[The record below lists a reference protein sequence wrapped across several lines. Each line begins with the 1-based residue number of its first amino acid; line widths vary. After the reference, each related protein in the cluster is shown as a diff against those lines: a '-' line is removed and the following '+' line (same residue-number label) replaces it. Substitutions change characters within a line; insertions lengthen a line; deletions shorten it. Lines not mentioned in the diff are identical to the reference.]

1 MSRNEPDEPETGAL
15 PARRRSYEKSRDPLG
30 VLYGLVCWVVF
41 CLAGTFIWPAILLL
55 PKLSWRWKIT
65 RGTAKMLCR
74 SLALPLATCGEPFV
88 GAPCVY
94 VANHASFLDAFAV
107 GLMFPEPVV
116 FVAGG
121 VLSRQLIVG
130 SFLRRIGVVFV
141 KDAEGKGRPPV
152 RPILSALEDVVRSGR
167 SLVLFPEGGLTVT
180 PGLRRF
186 RLGAFVVAAETA
198 CPVVPIGI
206 LGTRAIL
213 PAGRRLPRRG
223 AIRLIVGKPLLPA
236 GGGWKG
242 AHLLA
247 ERAHAAVEVLLAED

>member
-1 MSRNEPDEPETGAL
+1 MSRNGPNKPETGAL
-15 PARRRSYEKSRDPLG
+15 AARHRSYGNRDVFG
-30 VLYGLVCWVVF
+30 VLYGLGCWVVL
-41 CLAGTFIWPAILLL
+41 CVAGTFVWPAILLL

-65 RGTAKMLCR
+65 RATAKMLCR
-74 SLALPLATCGEPFV
+74 CLALPLATSGTPLM
-88 GAPCVY
+88 GTPCVY

-107 GLMFPEPVV
+107 GLMFPQPVV
-116 FVAGG
+116 FVAGR
-121 VLSRQLIVG
+121 VFSRQRIVG
-130 SFLRRIGVVFV
+130 RFLRRIGVVFV
-141 KDAEGKGRPPV
+141 KDAEGRGPPSAK
-152 RPILSALEDVVRSGR
+152 PITAALGDVVRSGR

-186 RLGAFVVAAETA
+186 HLGAFVVATETA

-223 AIRLIVGKPLLPA
+223 SIRLMIGEPLLPTA
-236 GGGWKG
+236 GGWKG

-247 ERAHAAVEVLLAED
+247 ERAQAAVEVLLAEG